1 MKSLWLMVV
10 VTVLILEVTILEG
23 ILLMVDREMAF
34 KLLVSMVEAFQ
45 AKMSL
50 VQHLVPLL
58 VLAQVVGAP

>member
-1 MKSLWLMVV
+1 MKFRWLMVV

-34 KLLVSMVEAFQ
+34 KLLVSMVEVFQ
-45 AKMSL
+45 AKISL